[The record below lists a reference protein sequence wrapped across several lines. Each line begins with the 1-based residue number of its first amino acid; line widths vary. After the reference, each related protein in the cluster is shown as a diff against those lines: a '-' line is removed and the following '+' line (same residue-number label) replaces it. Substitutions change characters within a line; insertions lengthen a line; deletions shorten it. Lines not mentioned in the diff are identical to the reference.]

1 MSLAVRV
8 LTVFPALVESALS
21 EGMARIARE
30 RGVLDLATVNIRDFT
45 EDRHRTTDDTP
56 FGGGAGMVM
65 MVEPVVKAWR
75 SLPTETRGKAYV
87 MSAKGMLFTQELAED
102 WSRAGAMTLVCGRYK
117 GVDERVVDMLG
128 AEEVSLGDFVLPG
141 GELAAAVMIEATA
154 RLLPGVLGDA
164 ESGAEDSHQDAI
176 LGYPD
181 YTRPEDFEGHR
192 VPEVLLSGHH
202 ANIAE
207 WRRKQRLET
216 TWRRRPDLLE
226 KAVLSDRDREFLK
239 QFRES
244 QDGPSRT
251 EGSGNQ
257 RKES

>member
-128 AEEVSLGDFVLPG
+128 AEEVSLGDFVLIGCGRQPSGCDPG
-141 GELAAAVMIEATA
+141 VSGLHPAGGFRRAPSSRGAALGSSREHRGMAPEAAAGDDMETA
-154 RLLPGVLGDA
+154 ARPSREG
-164 ESGAEDSHQDAI
+164 GAERQGPGI
-176 LGYPD
+176 
-181 YTRPEDFEGHR
+181 PEA
-192 VPEVLLSGHH
+192 VPG
-202 ANIAE
+202 IP
-207 WRRKQRLET
+207 R
-216 TWRRRPDLLE
+216 
-226 KAVLSDRDREFLK
+226 
-239 QFRES
+239 
-244 QDGPSRT
+244 RT
-251 EGSGNQ
+251 EPNRGL
-257 RKES
+257 R